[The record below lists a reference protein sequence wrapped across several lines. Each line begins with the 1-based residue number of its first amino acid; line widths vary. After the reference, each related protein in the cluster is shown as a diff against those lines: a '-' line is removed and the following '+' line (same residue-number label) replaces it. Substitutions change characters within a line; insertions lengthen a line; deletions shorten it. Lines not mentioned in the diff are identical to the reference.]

1 MSANVL
7 TQSSPLQELEDQ
19 ATLDK
24 IDELRSHMVEE
35 GEALV
40 ASPELEEAEEV
51 FECKAKMVIQP
62 GSCKW
67 FLVPSYE
74 DWMHDDLG
82 EIRTIPGTIYSADEP
97 YTPGQMALSGY
108 FQADETQ
115 QWLWVEDGKVE
126 LDWKMQAPWHADL
139 LEFPAVAA
147 ELEACMEMP
156 EYRYQIEHEI
166 FAQGLRP

>member
-1 MSANVL
+1 MNGQVL
-7 TQSSPLQELEDQ
+7 NQSSSLSGLFDQ
-19 ATLDK
+19 DSIEK
-24 IDELRSHMVEE
+24 IDELRSHMIEE
-35 GEALV
+35 GEALT
-40 ASPELEEAEEV
+40 ASPEPAEEI

-82 EIRTIPGTIYSADEP
+82 EVRTIPGTIYSADEP
-97 YTPGQMALSGY
+97 YVPGQMALSGY

-115 QWLWVEDGKVE
+115 QWLWVEEGKVE